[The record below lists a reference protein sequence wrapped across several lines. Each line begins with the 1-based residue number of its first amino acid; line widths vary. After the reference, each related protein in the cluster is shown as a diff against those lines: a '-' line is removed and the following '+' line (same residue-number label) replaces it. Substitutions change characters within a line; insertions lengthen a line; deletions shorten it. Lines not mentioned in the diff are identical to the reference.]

1 MKSRGPCYSCDL
13 SVSSETEKITR
24 NKIRDNLNF
33 KGQNRKKK
41 TPPCVSYFFPNQNS
55 RTFQKV
61 VPAEKPKNEN
71 EWMKYIYVLKLVLR
85 SSVKKSKIKNF
96 LAYVK
101 KMVS

>member
-24 NKIRDNLNF
+24 NKIRVNLNF

-41 TPPCVSYFFPNQNS
+41 TPPCLSYFFPNQNS

-85 SSVKKSKIKNF
+85 RSVKKSKIKNF